1 MGWNIFIYGTLKK
14 GEPNHWLIKKL
25 RNHARFLSQA
35 QTKEKLPLV
44 IDKDD
49 HNLPKLLNKPG
60 IGKFII
66 GQVYVVDQKGIEI
79 LDKFEN
85 PDTDSDYQKVRIDVI
100 LLNKFLTSHTGDQDK
115 IDCYCYMVPSSQELE
130 NLDYIE
136 EYKSSGDHGLSY
148 SKEAID
154 NDLEHGSELIAQV
167 IGDDRLLH
175 VTRRDFTDDSSDR
188 QNSSE
193 TQTD

>member
-1 MGWNIFIYGTLKK
+1 M
-14 GEPNHWLIKKL
+14 
-25 RNHARFLSQA
+25 
-35 QTKEKLPLV
+35 
-44 IDKDD
+44 
-49 HNLPKLLNKPG
+49 
-60 IGKFII
+60 
-66 GQVYVVDQKGIEI
+66 DQKGIEI

-100 LLNKFLTSHTGDQDK
+100 LLNKFLTSHTGDQVSIQNFGLIGKLDFWNKKIKRSTFWNQSNEFFILKDK
-115 IDCYCYMVPSSQELE
+115 IDCYCYMVPSSSQLE
-130 NLDYIE
+130 NLEYIE

-154 NDLEHGSELIAQV
+154 SDLEHGSELIAQV
-167 IGDDRLLH
+167 IGDERLLK